1 MKSAKKSILSLWKV
15 TKERLFAILTK
26 PQKEK
31 EKNLQNIARGKRSLS
46 SKPEKETSD
55 PDKEIYEEIKKIKF
69 RFGNQEPTVGEAG
82 IIFVHEIGLKNR
94 QVYVII
100 LSDKF
105 GTIIFYPPEELT
117 EKIADRV
124 KELPI
129 SFDGYLYKLL
139 DYKPDSFEF
148 CYAMAKSGYT
158 VEEAADALIKV
169 SNAMRTSYTNALEK
183 AGFYILNTEDRSNN
197 WRKLHGYPMRRK
209 KGKRKHE

>member
-1 MKSAKKSILSLWKV
+1 MKSAKKSISSLWKV
-15 TKERLFAILTK
+15 TKERLSAILTK

-31 EKNLQNIARGKRSLS
+31 EKNLQSTVREKRFSS

-55 PDKEIYEEIKKIKF
+55 PDKEIFEDIQKIKF
-69 RFGNQEPTVGEAG
+69 GFGDQEPTVGEAG
-82 IIFVHEIGLKNR
+82 VVFVHEIGLENR
-94 QVYVII
+94 QVYVIV

-105 GTIIFYPPEELT
+105 GTIIFYLPEELT

-129 SFDGYLYKLL
+129 SFDNYLYKLL

-148 CYAMAKSGYT
+148 TYAMAHCGYT
-158 VEEAADALIKV
+158 VEEAADALIKL
-169 SNAMRTSYTNALEK
+169 SNAMKEKYTN
-183 AGFYILNTEDRSNN
+183 TEERSNN